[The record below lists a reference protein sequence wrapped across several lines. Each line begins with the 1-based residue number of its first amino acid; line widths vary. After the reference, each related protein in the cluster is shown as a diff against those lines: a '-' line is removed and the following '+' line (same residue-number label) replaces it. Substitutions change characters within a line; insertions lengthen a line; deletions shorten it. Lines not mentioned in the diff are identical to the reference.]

1 MDIENP
7 LGDLTINMPT
17 LYQCIIVDVVIIII
31 IIIIMVVLFLRIF
44 FPKCL
49 NLLVMIY
56 HRHG

>member
-31 IIIIMVVLFLRIF
+31 IIIMVVLFLRIF
-44 FPKCL
+44 SPKCL